1 MTFAV
6 GCRRLT
12 LPDGWKPVEDPMYE
26 TALRQTARAFASAA
40 KNLKRYY
47 DPEGGYSGATF
58 LGVPSGDDGA
68 VTAADLWAVS
78 TLSMKV
84 PPQHGRE
91 LLPGGSLAD
100 VVTSKLRSLPTDLDL
115 PDATPDHLRTM
126 GELQDAVRKAFRRW
140 ESAPTPT
147 SGSSRPSCAPARG
160 RGCSRSATRR
170 CARTSPATGGGE
182 RRPGSSGGSPATSRC
197 SPASSRIPTYAHG
210 WRRPAPDLRPRIR
223 TGPLITRS
231 CGCSTSSCGW
241 RRLTGRETHHGS
253 LYQGDPPT
261 RPMETRLVLLH
272 QPRRPGRFFLLARFL
287 HSRCRM
293 RLAVARLHVPACL
306 RAAVGTTAALLRHRN
321 HLPPGAIDL
330 HDRAGWSED
339 PLAVQKSRARPGSHG
354 SRTLQGSGPVA
365 GVSCSRRWSRS
376 PRTRSSCRP
385 AASSCRR

>member
-126 GELQDAVRKAFRRW
+126 GELQDAVRKGLPSLGKRADTNQWVFAAKLCARKRPRLFPVRDSKVCTYLAGNRRRGAKAGQLGW
-140 ESAPTPT
+140 FSRDIQVFACLITHPDVRAWLAEARAGFASAPPD
-147 SGSSRPSCAPARG
+147 RPIDHQELRLLDVVLWME
-160 RGCSRSATRR
+160 AT
-170 CARTSPATGGGE
+170 
-182 RRPGSSGGSPATSRC
+182 
-197 SPASSRIPTYAHG
+197 
-210 WRRPAPDLRPRIR
+210 
-223 TGPLITRS
+223 
-231 CGCSTSSCGW
+231 
-241 RRLTGRETHHGS
+241 HGS
-253 LYQGDPPT
+253 
-261 RPMETRLVLLH
+261 
-272 QPRRPGRFFLLARFL
+272 
-287 HSRCRM
+287 
-293 RLAVARLHVPACL
+293 
-306 RAAVGTTAALLRHRN
+306 
-321 HLPPGAIDL
+321 
-330 HDRAGWSED
+330 
-339 PLAVQKSRARPGSHG
+339 
-354 SRTLQGSGPVA
+354 
-365 GVSCSRRWSRS
+365 
-376 PRTRSSCRP
+376 
-385 AASSCRR
+385 